1 LRTLTD
7 HLAGYAEYHRDRR
20 NIATHVVGVPTIV
33 FAVMV
38 LLSRPALFAIGD
50 LAVTP
55 ALVAGLAAIAW
66 YVSLDRPLGLLM
78 AALFAIGLVVA
89 APLAG
94 GPTASWLGWG
104 AGLFV
109 VGWIV
114 QFAGHAW
121 EGRKPAFVDDVTGLL
136 VGPLFVVAEVLF
148 ALGLRRGLRE
158 VIESRAGPT
167 RSGRAGDAAA

>member
-1 LRTLTD
+1 MRTAREL
-7 HLAGYAEYHRDRR
+7 LSQYAEYHRDRR

-78 AALFAIGLVVA
+78 AALFAIGLVAA